1 MARPSKP
8 KLSTTAIA
16 EAALKLVDAHG
27 EFTLPQLAKA
37 LSVSASSLYNHV
49 QGKGEIIE
57 LMRGRAMAEISLP
70 DLCNV
75 TWQKAVWDIA
85 TEYWA
90 SYSQHPRLIPLL
102 TSHTVRDSTTLRV
115 YDALAEAFALAGFEP
130 KWRLQAIT
138 IVDSFVLGSA
148 LDAAAPAIVWE
159 ANTQSSHYFKE
170 ALEAGLPGNS
180 RPRATFEL
188 GLSMLLAAFG
198 QQSSD
203 RAVNPDPSKPQKS

>member
-57 LMRGRAMAEISLP
+57 LMRGRAMAEIRLP
-70 DLCNV
+70 DPSEDDWRESV
-75 TWQKAVWDIA
+75 RRIA
-85 TEYWA
+85 MEYWA
-90 SYSQHPRLIPLL
+90 SYAKHPRLIPLL

-115 YDALAEAFALAGFEP
+115 YDALALAFVSAGFNP
-130 KWRLQAIT
+130 HHRLEAIT
-138 IVDSFVLGSA
+138 IIDSFVLGSA
-148 LDAAAPAIVWE
+148 LDAAAPAEVWQPDTE
-159 ANTQSSHYFKE
+159 SSKAFTE
-170 ALEAGLPGNS
+170 ALEAGLSTEHRAEHAFLAGLDVILRGLAPNGHGGN
-180 RPRATFEL
+180 
-188 GLSMLLAAFG
+188 
-198 QQSSD
+198 
-203 RAVNPDPSKPQKS
+203 

>member
-16 EAALKLVDAHG
+16 DAALELVDAHG
-27 EFTLPQLAKA
+27 EFTLPQLAKV

-49 QGKGEIIE
+49 HGKGEIIE
-57 LMRGRAMAEISLP
+57 LMRGRAMAGIRLP
-70 DLCNV
+70 NLDNV
-75 TWQKAVWDIA
+75 AWQEAVRDIA

-90 SYSQHPRLIPLL
+90 SYSRHPRLIPLL

-130 KWRLQAIT
+130 KRRLQAIT

-148 LDAAAPAIVWE
+148 LDAAAPKIVWE
-159 ANTQSSHYFKE
+159 ANAQSSRYFKE
-170 ALEAGLPGNS
+170 ALDADLPDSNRS
-180 RPRATFEL
+180 RATFGL
-188 GLSMLLAAFG
+188 GLSMLLDSFAQQVSDATAASG
-198 QQSSD
+198 KG
-203 RAVNPDPSKPQKS
+203 PSRKP

>member
-16 EAALKLVDAHG
+16 DAALELVDAHG
-27 EFTLPQLAKA
+27 EFTLPQLAKV

-57 LMRGRAMAEISLP
+57 LMRGRAMAGIRLP
-70 DLCNV
+70 NLDNV
-75 TWQKAVWDIA
+75 AWQEAVRDIA

-90 SYSQHPRLIPLL
+90 SYSRHPRLIPLL

-130 KWRLQAIT
+130 KRRLQAIT

-148 LDAAAPAIVWE
+148 LDAAAPKIVWE
-159 ANTQSSHYFKE
+159 ANAQSSRCFKE
-170 ALEAGLPGNS
+170 ALDADLPDSNRS
-180 RPRATFEL
+180 RATFGL
-188 GLSMLLAAFG
+188 GLSMLLDSFAQQVSDATAASG
-198 QQSSD
+198 KG
-203 RAVNPDPSKPQKS
+203 PSRKP

>member
-8 KLSTTAIA
+8 KLSPATIA
-16 EAALKLVDAHG
+16 DAALQLVDAHG

-57 LMRGRAMAEISLP
+57 LMRGRAMAGIRLP
-70 DLCNV
+70 NLDNV
-75 TWQKAVWDIA
+75 TWQEAVRDIA

-90 SYSQHPRLIPLL
+90 SYSRHPRLIPLL
-102 TSHTVRDSTTLRV
+102 TSHTVRDSTTLRF

-130 KWRLQAIT
+130 KRRLQAIT

-148 LDAAAPAIVWE
+148 LDAAAPKIVWE
-159 ANTQSSHYFKE
+159 ANAQSSIYFKE
-170 ALEAGLPGNS
+170 ALDADLPDSNRS
-180 RPRATFEL
+180 RATFGL
-188 GLSMLLAAFG
+188 GLSMLLDSFA
-198 QQSSD
+198 QQVAD
-203 RAVNPDPSKPQKS
+203 ATAVSGNGPSREP